1 MSQKLSNTDHDAK
14 VLRFNT
20 DVPVEVQRAK
30 YQATAKYDIKL
41 VRKRLEIEEWM
52 HFELK
57 TLYKCEEDDDYNVE
71 VDVDVLMG
79 ESDET
84 EKRKMLEE
92 LLREAKEP
100 TDKFITELLTK
111 VNKLEEITN
120 SVKKVAH

>member
-1 MSQKLSNTDHDAK
+1 MSSKAVSGENDSK

-57 TLYKCEEDDDYNVE
+57 KLYNCAV
-71 VDVDVLMG
+71 
-79 ESDET
+79 
-84 EKRKMLEE
+84 R
-92 LLREAKEP
+92 
-100 TDKFITELLTK
+100 
-111 VNKLEEITN
+111 
-120 SVKKVAH
+120 

>member
-1 MSQKLSNTDHDAK
+1 MSQKLANTDHDAK

-57 TLYKCEEDDDYNVE
+57 TLYKCEVIKVFYRIKDNCFH
-71 VDVDVLMG
+71 
-79 ESDET
+79 
-84 EKRKMLEE
+84 R
-92 LLREAKEP
+92 RAQ
-100 TDKFITELLTK
+100 KFLQAQHK
-111 VNKLEEITN
+111 
-120 SVKKVAH
+120 

>member
-1 MSQKLSNTDHDAK
+1 MSQKLANTDHDAK

-57 TLYKCEEDDDYNVE
+57 TLYKCEVIK
-71 VDVDVLMG
+71 VLYWIK
-79 ESDET
+79 DNCFHRRAQQFLQAQH
-84 EKRKMLEE
+84 K
-92 LLREAKEP
+92 
-100 TDKFITELLTK
+100 
-111 VNKLEEITN
+111 
-120 SVKKVAH
+120 

>member
-1 MSQKLSNTDHDAK
+1 MSQKLANTDHDAK

-57 TLYKCEEDDDYNVE
+57 TLYKCGVTNAFYRIKDNVFISMSE
-71 VDVDVLMG
+71 AQLKADRQQAALEIKLTNVRSVVTLRNVL
-79 ESDET
+79 
-84 EKRKMLEE
+84 
-92 LLREAKEP
+92 
-100 TDKFITELLTK
+100 
-111 VNKLEEITN
+111 
-120 SVKKVAH
+120 